1 MSEARNGQTA
11 DTFDKNTP
19 RGLLDGPLGGL
30 LGGLSGE
37 GEFRPSWGPLGA
49 SLDLL
54 TLEASFCCTKHN
66 IFDKLGVLRT
76 SRGQGD
82 YFCQMSLAFYSFL
95 KRARRASKEEKRA

>member
-1 MSEARNGQTA
+1 MAKPLE
-11 DTFDKNTP
+11 TFDKNTP

-54 TLEASFCCTKHN
+54 TLEASFCCKNT
-66 IFDKLGVLRT
+66 IFLT
-76 SRGQGD
+76 SWGSYG
-82 YFCQMSLAFYSFL
+82 LAG
-95 KRARRASKEEKRA
+95 AREIIFARCP